1 MRWSLTRILV
11 DCCIVIVVFLVAAAA
26 AAAADA
32 DADADAA
39 MLLGCPLSDL
49 RVVEECSGKY
59 VSGWNFKD
67 DKTKS
72 SIHGV

>member
-11 DCCIVIVVFLVAAAA
+11 DCCIVIVVFLVAA
-26 AAAADA
+26 A